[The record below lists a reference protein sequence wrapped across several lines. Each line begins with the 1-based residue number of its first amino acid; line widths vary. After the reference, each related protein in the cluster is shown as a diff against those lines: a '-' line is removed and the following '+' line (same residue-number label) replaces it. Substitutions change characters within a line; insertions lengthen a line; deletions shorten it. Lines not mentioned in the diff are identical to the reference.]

1 LTAFYVPVRP
11 GVLRSTEHTVG
22 PWAEADQHAG
32 PPAALLVRALESV
45 LPPDGGWLA
54 RISVDLLGPVPVAE
68 LAVTARVA
76 RPGRSVQLAEA
87 ELAVDGRP
95 VARAGGW
102 WHRCGDTVAVATGGP
117 APGLPAVPAESSGSP
132 ESPVQDGPWSG
143 GYLGAMEWRWV
154 RGHFNEPGPA
164 TVWTRMRMPLV
175 AGEDPTP
182 TQRVLVS
189 ADSGN
194 GAGSAL
200 PLPSW
205 LFVNTELTVHLL
217 RPPTGMWVCLDAA
230 TEIGPT
236 GGGLAVSRL
245 SDSAGPVGRGAQAL
259 LVRPR

>member
-1 LTAFYVPVRP
+1 VTAFYVPVRP
-11 GVLRSTEHTVG
+11 GLLRSTEHTVG
-22 PWAEADQHAG
+22 PWVQTDQHAG

-54 RISVDLLGPVPVAE
+54 RISVDLLGPVPVTE
-68 LAVTARVA
+68 LAVSARMV
-76 RPGRSVQLAEA
+76 RPGRSVRLAEA
-87 ELAVDGRP
+87 HLAADGRS
-95 VARAGGW
+95 VARATGW
-102 WHRCGDTVAVATGGP
+102 WHRCDDTAAVATGGP
-117 APGLPAVPAESSGSP
+117 APELPAD
-132 ESPVQDGPWSG
+132 SPVLEGPWSG
-143 GYLGAMEWRWV
+143 GYLGAMEWRWIH
-154 RGHFNEPGPA
+154 GHFSEPGPA

-175 AGEDPTP
+175 EGEDPTP
-182 TQRVLVS
+182 TQRVLVT

-200 PLPSW
+200 PLESW
-205 LFVNTELTVHLL
+205 LYVNTELTVHLL
-217 RPPTGMWVCLDAA
+217 RPPTGTWVCLDAA

>member
-1 LTAFYVPVRP
+1 MTAFYVPVRP

-22 PWAEADQHAG
+22 PWVRTDQHAG

-54 RISVDLLGPVPVAE
+54 RISVDLLGPVPVTE
-68 LAVTARVA
+68 LAVTARVV

-102 WHRCGDTVAVATGGP
+102 WHRCDDTVAVATGGS
-117 APGLPAVPAESSGSP
+117 APELPAGSSV
-132 ESPVQDGPWSG
+132 EEEPWPG
-143 GYLGAMEWRWV
+143 GYLDAMEWRWI
-154 RGHFNEPGPA
+154 RGHFSEPGPA
-164 TVWTRMRMPLV
+164 TVWTRMRIPLV
-175 AGEDPTP
+175 DGEEPTP
-182 TQRVLVS
+182 TQRVLAT

-194 GAGSAL
+194 GASSAL
-200 PLPSW
+200 PLKSW

-217 RPPTGMWVCLDAA
+217 RPPTGVWVCLDAV

-245 SDSAGPVGRGAQAL
+245 SDSAGPIGHGAQAL